1 MSASGSVGQWL
12 ADLALSV
19 SQTDPKFIGVVV
31 TTLVAGAAFS
41 AYQAWRNLCVVRLI
55 EDTPAA
61 KIRSAPQGYVEIVG
75 IGRMMDGP
83 PIIAK
88 VSGLPCVWY
97 RYKIE
102 ELASSS
108 NQRNQQQWKVI
119 DKGESTETFWL
130 ADDTGRIV
138 IDPEGAEVSPRYK
151 DTWKSRSSRGGIG
164 YPVYE
169 PSFSPP
175 AATTA
180 STALPKSASTPV
192 TACMRWAF

>member
-1 MSASGSVGQWL
+1 MPASGSVGQWL

-61 KIRSAPQGYVEIVG
+61 KIRSAPQGYVEIEG

-102 ELASSS
+102 ELA
-108 NQRNQQQWKVI
+108 
-119 DKGESTETFWL
+119 
-130 ADDTGRIV
+130 
-138 IDPEGAEVSPRYK
+138 
-151 DTWKSRSSRGGIG
+151 
-164 YPVYE
+164 
-169 PSFSPP
+169 
-175 AATTA
+175 
-180 STALPKSASTPV
+180 
-192 TACMRWAF
+192 